1 MNNLQN
7 RASRRG
13 LHKRS
18 RPSRA
23 TFVAT
28 STCMLAA
35 AAHPCAGAVF
45 KTAPISC
52 SAHLRAG
59 LIALSVAI
67 LAGCAIAKPRTDDPW
82 EGFNRKMYAI
92 NDVADKAVI
101 RPVAVGYRKITSPN
115 ARRLISNFF
124 ANLKLPI
131 SIIND
136 ILQADPRAAAHNTGR
151 LVINSTVGF
160 AGLFDPASEM
170 RLPPDETDFGVTLAK
185 WGVPDGPYLVLPLVG
200 STSVRD
206 FWRLPVDNY
215 FDPLGWYA
223 RENSLRYNAEQ
234 FPNMFYLIT
243 LRSRGIEAES
253 LLEGVYDRYVFQRDA
268 YRQRRIYNIYDGAP
282 PADLIEQMQ
291 GTGDLDVDK
300 LLDEQHAYEKSE
312 SKPPQK
318 ERK

>member
-1 MNNLQN
+1 M
-7 RASRRG
+7 
-13 LHKRS
+13 
-18 RPSRA
+18 
-23 TFVAT
+23 
-28 STCMLAA
+28 
-35 AAHPCAGAVF
+35 
-45 KTAPISC
+45 
-52 SAHLRAG
+52 
-59 LIALSVAI
+59 AI

-223 RENSLRYNAEQ
+223 REKSLRYNAEQ

-300 LLDEQHAYEKSE
+300 LLDEQHAYEKGE